1 VDRNIAVAP
10 LYMVLTPVRIL
21 TYHILTTILYR
32 RISVGHTAVPPPY
45 YVYIPIRVGIHIC
58 VYTQETGVWY
68 HTKLLRLYTI
78 DLVYTYIMKYICGKK
93 HKMSKIQNFFLLKIF
108 TVDEFFKHFY
118 GFIPRN

>member
-1 VDRNIAVAP
+1 MDIIPAVAL
-10 LYMVLTPVRIL
+10 LYPVLTPLGVL
-21 TYHILTTILYR
+21 TYHVLNTLIIRTYLIGYA
-32 RISVGHTAVPPPY
+32 AVPPPY

-58 VYTQETGVWY
+58 VRTQETGVWY

>member
-1 VDRNIAVAP
+1 MDIIPAVAP
-10 LYMVLTPVRIL
+10 LYMVLTPVRVL
-21 TYHILTTILYR
+21 TYYILNTIIYLRVY
-32 RISVGHTAVPPPY
+32 IGHAAVPPHI
-45 YVYIPIRVGIHIC
+45 YVHIPIRVGIHIC

-108 TVDEFFKHFY
+108 AVDKFFKYFY

>member
-1 VDRNIAVAP
+1 MDIIPAVAP
-10 LYMVLTPVRIL
+10 LYMVLTPVRVL
-21 TYHILTTILYR
+21 TYHILNTLIYR
-32 RISVGHTAVPPPY
+32 RIYVGHAAVPPLY
-45 YVYIPIRVGIHIC
+45 YVHIPIRVGIHIC
-58 VYTQETGVWY
+58 VRTQETGVWY

-108 TVDEFFKHFY
+108 TVDKFFKYFY